1 MRQRHS
7 VGDRNVIGPNI
18 VKIRQEENLG
28 QGELVRLIQAAGY
41 SINQAKLSRIE
52 GRKIAVTDKDIIAIA
67 QALNVDMD
75 ELFAH
80 PPTRQ

>member
-18 VKIRQEENLG
+18 VKIRQAKGLG

-41 SINQAKLSRIE
+41 GINQAKLSRIE
-52 GRKIAVTDKDIIAIA
+52 GSKVAVTDKDILAIA
-67 QALNVDMD
+67 QALNVNID
-75 ELFAH
+75 ELFVH
-80 PPTRQ
+80 HHTQQ